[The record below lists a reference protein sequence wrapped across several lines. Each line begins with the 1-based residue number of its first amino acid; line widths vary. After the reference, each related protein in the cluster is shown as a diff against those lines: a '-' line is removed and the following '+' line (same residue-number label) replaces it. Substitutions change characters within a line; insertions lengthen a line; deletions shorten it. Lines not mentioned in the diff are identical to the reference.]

1 MATIDDIKKHLK
13 REGYDE
19 RVVTEGGRSLTTQ
32 LRGLIRTTGAAART
46 AGKSDA
52 CSPLSSRQGS
62 SPAWAETA
70 TGSGKPRKR
79 REWSPA

>member
-19 RVVTEGGRSLTTQ
+19 RVVTEGGRSLMTQ
-32 LRGLIRTTGAAART
+32 LRGLVRT
-46 AGKSDA
+46 AGDDA
-52 CSPLSSRQGS
+52 RSPLSSRQGS

-70 TGSGKPRKR
+70 TGSRKPRKR
-79 REWSPA
+79 RE